1 MHYIQL
7 SKSYWTFSET
17 LLWLLRIFK
26 YYEHDIC
33 LIFQVEL
40 VCESADIGG
49 THWEA
54 KVAISKDID
63 MSFLAKCLHFNG
75 IASFFPVKRK
85 RPTPQ
90 SLFLIFLHIT
100 NL

>member
-1 MHYIQL
+1 M
-7 SKSYWTFSET
+7 
-17 LLWLLRIFK
+17 LWLLRIFK

-54 KVAISKDID
+54 EVAISKDID
-63 MSFLAKCLHFNG
+63 MSFLAKCLDFNG
-75 IASFFPVKRK
+75 IASFLSAIILLKVKTTHPSIIVSDFPSHLQ
-85 RPTPQ
+85 PM
-90 SLFLIFLHIT
+90 IW
-100 NL
+100 